1 MIDIYLANTLHN
13 STSAFIFFCLS
24 SVPQVMT
31 WMAELKDSIVIDH
44 IDHNP
49 KMIHGKNL
57 FESIYYNCAV
67 KLLCFKKMFNQMTE
81 LVFSTTIES

>member
-1 MIDIYLANTLHN
+1 MIDDRYISSTLHN
-13 STSAFIFFCLS
+13 STSTFIFCLF

-57 FESIYYNCAV
+57 FVSIYYNCVV
-67 KLLCFKKMFNQMTE
+67 KLLCFKKLFNQMTE
-81 LVFSTTIES
+81 LVFSTTIG